1 MPVTRPESTRR
12 RGHLATA
19 QRERAVVA
27 WLLERVRVQVVEAA
41 VLQRVLVEEAAVEE
55 VVGAA
60 AAVGVDVVVAEELE
74 QNAMLPTRLQP
85 MTSE

>member
-1 MPVTRPESTRR
+1 MPVTRQESTRR
-12 RGHLATA
+12 RGRLATA
-19 QRERAVVA
+19 QRERALVA
-27 WLLERVRVQVVEAA
+27 WLLERVRVQVVDPA

-60 AAVGVDVVVAEELE
+60 AAVVDVVVAEELE

-85 MTSE
+85 MTCD